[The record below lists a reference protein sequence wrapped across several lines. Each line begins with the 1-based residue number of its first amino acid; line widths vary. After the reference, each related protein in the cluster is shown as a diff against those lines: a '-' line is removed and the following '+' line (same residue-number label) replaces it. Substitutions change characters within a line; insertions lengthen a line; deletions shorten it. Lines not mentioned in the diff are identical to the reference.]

1 MSTRSLGTLS
11 LDLIVQT
18 GGFESGLDKAT
29 RVADA
34 QTRKIERLAQERAKG
49 IELAF
54 TNIVKGVA
62 GGLATVLGAGTF
74 AGMIKSSIDAAD
86 ALAKLSSRTGESV
99 DSLSKLQYAGSLAD
113 ASTEDL
119 QQSLGRLN
127 KVMGESADGSREAT
141 AALARFGVKSGDTL
155 GEAFSKIAER
165 VKNTTDQTRIASALN
180 DVLGRSFDKLLP
192 LLKGGAAG
200 LKDAGDEAERLG
212 VVMDTKTSQAAERFN
227 DNMTRLQTGIA
238 GASRAL
244 INPLI
249 PSLDEAAG
257 RMQKAAE
264 KGRGLEAVFIALG
277 ALAKIPFDIALGS
290 VDLSYQGQVKELEAT
305 VKGLE
310 QKAKRAEGADGGL
323 LNQWVYGKKGEFD
336 KQITITRNQLEA
348 LKKYGNTLKATTGGE
363 GQTQGPGIL
372 PAAGG
377 TPKPKTGGGRTAKAI
392 DDGQRLVDQLR
403 DQIRATMELTEVEKL
418 ELAIADGKYKTAS
431 AGNLEFAR
439 GYAETLDAIQASKVA
454 AEEESAVQRQR
465 LAVFAEGQRV
475 FESVRTPVEALD
487 AEINHLVELIDAGAI
502 SMDTFGRA
510 ASKAGGGFIEMA
522 NKAKETGDVMDEFA
536 KSAAQNIQSAFADF
550 LFDPFKDGMNGMLKS
565 FGNTIKRMIAEAA
578 AADLTKRLFGD
589 LSKGGLGTGWLSGLG
604 KLFANADGGVYRSP
618 GLSQYSGQVVS
629 SPRLF
634 AFANGTGLM
643 GEAGPEAVMPL
654 SRDSAGRL
662 GVKASS
668 EGRSINITV
677 HVNGNSNAPDVRRAA
692 GQGARE
698 ALNAFNGAR
707 RYS

>member
-227 DNMTRLQTGIA
+227 DNMTRVQTGIA

-348 LKKYGNTLKATTGGE
+348 LKKYGNTLKATPGGE

-372 PAAGG
+372 PAEP
-377 TPKPKTGGGRTAKAI
+377 PKTKTGGNRTAKAI

-487 AEINHLVELIDAGAI
+487 AEITHLVELLDAGAI
-502 SMDTFGRA
+502 SMVTFGRA
-510 ASKAGGGFIEMA
+510 ASRAGEGFVQMA

-565 FGNTIKRMIAEAA
+565 FGNTIKRMIAESVS
-578 AADLTKRLFGD
+578 ADLTKRLFGD

-604 KLFANADGGVYRSP
+604 KLFANADGGVYRSLS
-618 GLSQYSGQVVS
+618 LSQYSGQIVT

-634 AFANGTGLM
+634 AFANGAGLM